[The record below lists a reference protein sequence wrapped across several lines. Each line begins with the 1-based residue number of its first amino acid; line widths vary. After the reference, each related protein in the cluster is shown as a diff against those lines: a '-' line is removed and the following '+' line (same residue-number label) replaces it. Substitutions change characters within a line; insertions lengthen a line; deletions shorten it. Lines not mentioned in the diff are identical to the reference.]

1 MHSGNLEQHDGVKQR
16 DSQVEL
22 QVPLFHMQTLT
33 FVHAAWPPGVKG
45 AQFDMQMAE
54 LAFQRHPVSTEHLAN
69 VGLR

>member
-1 MHSGNLEQHDGVKQR
+1 MHSGKRAQQDGVKQR

-33 FVHAAWPPGVKG
+33 LMQAACVERG

-54 LAFQRHPVSTEHLAN
+54 LAFHKQPESTEHLAK